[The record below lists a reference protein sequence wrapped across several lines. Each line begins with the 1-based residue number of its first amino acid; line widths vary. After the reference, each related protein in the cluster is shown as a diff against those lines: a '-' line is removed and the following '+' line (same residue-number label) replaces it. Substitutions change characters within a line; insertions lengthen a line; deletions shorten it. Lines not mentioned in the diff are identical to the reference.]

1 MTDNP
6 YNTSESSAQK
16 EEGISKFLIVEYL
29 NSLIIG
35 FGRFLK
41 SSYLSIT
48 FIVIILLLVQSLDQ
62 ANTLLVDMIERDK
75 FSLVLCFLVI
85 AFFAA
90 VLSHYPLYIFY
101 SKDLNKSKNNHVWY
115 AYKLW
120 FNYYIFNYKALE
132 KTYADKDYDQDYKAK
147 FFRQLLGLII
157 YSIWHYYI
165 YQTFYPK
172 LNESLATM
180 QTTNVITLGLV
191 VIPVIALII
200 LLHRL
205 YLYQTKKREAKLDGN
220 QPLYEEIKSKRKS
233 FTNKGALALL
243 VVLGTVIVM
252 TIVTLSL
259 LRFNMQGYWLLQIMT
274 FLLAMLYVLFRIFR
288 VYLIA
293 YNFKL
298 YHFSNHVAFLQ
309 FYLAVFIALIIHLI
323 YANLAVFYNLAMA
336 NAMFILLSC
345 FFIIYYILACS
356 LKYYFVLGVLKSQKT
371 DLLEPKQG
379 EPLITP
385 KSYLYNSIV
394 IHKKNRVNLLPLE
407 RQQAFANRRR
417 RWASLLTIGFIG
429 LFIISYNVE
438 TKVHELEIFNSDN
451 EVCATLDGKTDA
463 VRMSE
468 FKTQL
473 LTHVP
478 ENENIVFVAA
488 HGGGLKAN
496 IWTMKVLNDLQQKSQ
511 GQFFKQT
518 ASLSGASGGMMG
530 LSMYSVLSG
539 VYPNNYDRIAV
550 EIDSVA
556 CENFASRDVAM
567 TFGYDFIRKLAPFH
581 TLGKYRDRSYYAMV
595 RYRNVLED
603 KTAKT
608 LTTESFHS
616 YWKHQIYNTNA
627 QYFPSLIVNTAK
639 TSGKRGVFYSV
650 AYEDQ
655 IFSNSDKL
663 SQINDGAMAFYE
675 AVSSTNRFP
684 ALSPAA
690 KIKGYGHYIDAGAID
705 NSGLLS
711 SLDLYT
717 YLEKDTLFRKRKKVF
732 VEILNGR
739 SSYIAHLIREFKK
752 QSINTN
758 YSEHILIDE
767 IEQDNIVADIK
778 TGLNLDKI
786 PNYLNDL
793 LQSWEANDNITYL
806 PIYLPFHIE
815 ISDVEAYIGGAIRC
829 EELRDDLDVYLQ
841 SKNNQLKNDLKDNDP
856 KEWLTYEPTLARHLS
871 KSTITYYN
879 NVINGVLMQDQVDA
893 VLKVLQRN

>member
-1 MTDNP
+1 MTDKP
-6 YNTSESSAQK
+6 YNASEPSAQR
-16 EEGISKFLIVEYL
+16 EEGTSKYFIVEYL

-180 QTTNVITLGLV
+180 QTTNIITIGLV
-191 VIPVIALII
+191 VIPVIALIV

-205 YLYQTKKREAKLDGN
+205 YLYQTKKRVAKLDGN
-220 QPLYEEIKSKRKS
+220 QPLYDEIKSKRKS

-293 YNFKL
+293 YNFKW
-298 YHFSNHVAFLQ
+298 YHFSNHVAFLR
-309 FYLAVFIALIIHLI
+309 FYLVVFIALIIHLI
-323 YANLAVFYNLAMA
+323 YANLAVYYNLAMA

-356 LKYYFVLGVLKSQKT
+356 LKYYFVLGVFKDQKD
-371 DLLEPKQG
+371 DLLHPRDGEPK
-379 EPLITP
+379 ITP
-385 KSYLYNSIV
+385 KAYLYKSIV
-394 IHKKNRVNLLPLE
+394 INKKNRVNLLPLE
-407 RQQAFANRRR
+407 RQKAFANRRR
-417 RWASLLTIGFIG
+417 RWASLLTIGFII
-429 LFIISYNVE
+429 LCFISMNIE
-438 TKVHELEIFNSDN
+438 TKVHELELFNAEE
-451 EVCATLDGKTDA
+451 EVCTTLDDEKDA
-463 VRMSE
+463 VTMTA
-468 FKTQL
+468 FKSQL

-478 ENENIVFVAA
+478 EGENIVFVAA

-496 IWTMKVLNDLQQKSQ
+496 IWTMKVLNDLQIKSQ
-511 GQFFKQT
+511 GQFFKQS

-539 VYPNNYDRIAV
+539 VYPKDYKRIAM

-556 CENFASRDVAM
+556 CENFASRDIAM

-581 TLGKYRDRSYYAMV
+581 TLGNYRDRSYYAMV
-595 RYRNVLED
+595 RYRNVLVD
-603 KTAKT
+603 RNDKT
-608 LTTESFHS
+608 LTTEGYKK
-616 YWKHQIYNTNA
+616 YWKHNIYNTND
-627 QYFPSLIVNTAK
+627 QFFPSLIVNTAK
-639 TSGKRGVFYSV
+639 TSGKRGVFYSL
-650 AYEDQ
+650 AYDDQ

-663 SQINDGAMAFYE
+663 SQINDGEIAFYE

-717 YLEKDTLFRKRKKVF
+717 YLEKDSLFQKRKKVF

-752 QSINTN
+752 QATNTN
-758 YSEHILIDE
+758 YTRHILIDE

-793 LQSWEANDNITYL
+793 LQGWEANENIMYL
-806 PIYLPFHIE
+806 PIYLPFHIDIE
-815 ISDVEAYIGGAIRC
+815 DVENYIGGAIIC
-829 EELRDDLDVYLQ
+829 EELRDDLNLFLQ
-841 SKNNQLKNDLKDNDP
+841 SKNQQLKIDLKDNDP
-856 KEWLTYEPTLARHLS
+856 EVWLTYEPTLARHLS
-871 KSTITYYN
+871 KSTIAYYD
-879 NVINGVLMQDQVDA
+879 NVINGELMKAQIEE
-893 VLKVLQRN
+893 VLKVLQ